1 MPKHSFPR
9 RVFARMVAACPPRVA
24 SAAGTACAGADACVA
39 ESVDLPAVFRT
50 RRASVPHAAR
60 PATEPL
66 RPNDVPAS
74 QVELAAEGPGTHAFL
89 ALEHVD
95 LAIDVLR
102 RHLGAEARPIPAAWV
117 MLLDLCRTHGREQA
131 FREVAGEF
139 HQRCNVC
146 PPTWER
152 YPPDRREPGLEAY
165 PRIVR
170 ELTLAWGTHE
180 CRRLLDRLL
189 YDNRSGERRGF
200 TLSAYNDLMALRR
213 AAGAVLDTIEQDL
226 VEESK
231 VRGAY
236 AHAQVEVEASDEP
249 PLAPDAAPLV
259 CELECQLDADLAA
272 ARRAAL
278 AAD

>member
-1 MPKHSFPR
+1 MPKRSLPR
-9 RVFARMVAACPPRVA
+9 RAFARVIAACSPRVA
-24 SAAGTACAGADACVA
+24 SAAISASAGAEARLT
-39 ESVDLPAVFRT
+39 ENVDLPAVFRT
-50 RRASVPHAAR
+50 RRACVPRAAQ
-60 PATEPL
+60 PATEPP
-66 RPNDVPAS
+66 RPNGVPAAPAT
-74 QVELAAEGPGTHAFL
+74 LAAEESGAHAFL

-102 RHLGAEARPIPAAWV
+102 RHLGAEARPIPAAWL

-139 HQRCNVC
+139 HRRCNVC
-146 PPTWER
+146 TPTWER
-152 YPPDRREPGLEAY
+152 YPPERREPGLEAY

-170 ELTLAWGTHE
+170 ELTQAWGTHE

-200 TLSAYNDLMALRR
+200 TLNAYDDLAALRR
-213 AAGAVLDTIEQDL
+213 AAGDVLETIEQDF

-231 VRGAY
+231 VRGA
-236 AHAQVEVEASDEP
+236 HAQARAEADAEAGDVS
-249 PLAPDAAPLV
+249 PLAAPAAPLV

-272 ARRAAL
+272 TRRAA
-278 AAD
+278 D